1 MTKKAAVI
9 NDLSGF
15 GKCSLNA
22 AIAVLSVMGIQ
33 PCPIP
38 TAILTN
44 QTQYPLYKTVDFT
57 EHLSD
62 YIDIWKSNNASFDGI
77 YSGYIANSKQVEFIS
92 NFIDVFKTDSSIILV
107 DPVMGDNGEVYKEY
121 TKEMCDKMG
130 ELSAKADFITP
141 NLTELCILTG
151 RDYFQVSE
159 LPFRKKISA
168 VEEMAYTLADSNFQT
183 VTVTGII
190 DGDKIYNGVFGKSIE
205 LLVRTDYNKISFS
218 GTGDLFASTFFG
230 GLLKGYGIQ
239 KALETA
245 SHFIEQSVNT
255 TIAYSGFD
263 PNDGVDFEANL
274 KYLIS
279 QS

>member
-22 AIAVLSVMGIQ
+22 AIAVLSALGIQ

-92 NFIDVFKTDSSIILV
+92 NFIDVFKNEGYLLITNIEKAKLFDGKICFMYKNGIL
-107 DPVMGDNGEVYKEY
+107 
-121 TKEMCDKMG
+121 
-130 ELSAKADFITP
+130 
-141 NLTELCILTG
+141 
-151 RDYFQVSE
+151 
-159 LPFRKKISA
+159 
-168 VEEMAYTLADSNFQT
+168 
-183 VTVTGII
+183 
-190 DGDKIYNGVFGKSIE
+190 IE
-205 LLVRTDYNKISFS
+205 LMEVI
-218 GTGDLFASTFFG
+218 
-230 GLLKGYGIQ
+230 
-239 KALETA
+239 
-245 SHFIEQSVNT
+245 
-255 TIAYSGFD
+255 
-263 PNDGVDFEANL
+263 
-274 KYLIS
+274 
-279 QS
+279 